1 MNGSKRSLFESS
13 VGVPISRGKTTSPH
27 MNPVELVLSRLDGVK
42 KTGGSKWL
50 GRCPA
55 HPDKTPSLSIGEGR
69 DGRALVFCHT
79 GCTFTEVVQ
88 GLGLRPKDL
97 FPWKG

>member
-1 MNGSKRSLFESS
+1 MSGSEQSPFEGSTGLATS
-13 VGVPISRGKTTSPH
+13 QGRTTSRR

-42 KTGGSKWL
+42 KAGGSRWSA
-50 GRCPA
+50 RCPA
-55 HPDKTPSLSIGEGR
+55 HPDNTPSLSLAEGR
-69 DGRALVFCHT
+69 DGRVLVFCHA
-79 GCTFTEVVQ
+79 GCSFTEVVQ